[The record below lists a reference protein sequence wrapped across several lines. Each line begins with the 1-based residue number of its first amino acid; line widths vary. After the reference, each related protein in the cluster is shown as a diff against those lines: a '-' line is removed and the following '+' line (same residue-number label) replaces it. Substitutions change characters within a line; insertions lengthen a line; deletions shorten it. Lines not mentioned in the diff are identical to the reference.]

1 MPVFEKK
8 TRKFAKG
15 GKTTA
20 SMIELPNCNI
30 LVKGISK
37 DVNGNKTVLLTF
49 PNGPAFSIQTNGDL
63 PFTHKVSTAK
73 GIKDDLSYDD
83 MVVMSREICDYVS
96 EYGSKLQKSKLRTYN
111 KFEKG
116 GKVKGYHK
124 LSDKNTI
131 EKVSKI
137 LGKNPSSEYVMAF
150 INEELNLDDEKE
162 MQIASD
168 IVGYYKVDTEDKRF
182 FDKEGNINRRWNYD
196 SYEQGGVVSPTLEE
210 KIAKMEKALNNKSL
224 SDAQRAGFEKAI
236 ANAKAKLA
244 ESKKEEP
251 KAKSKKAVDYAD
263 RRKEIEQE
271 LKKAGYSLEL
281 DMGGEGSMLIDKDG
295 ELADYDK
302 TPDYINKLHKEYNEI
317 SDSNFNAYSKVT
329 GNNDGSKPKAKAKT
343 PPKSVKPKAKP
354 DTKKDEEPDCDELLT
369 RYKEA
374 KKSRKR
380 AAGKPKP
387 TPGQKVE
394 KTMDKVAETIEKNDG
409 KVNKQDQGRIK
420 GAIKEL
426 VESIKD
432 NKVLIREL
440 IAELK
445 KLL

>member
-1 MPVFEKK
+1 LHAV
-8 TRKFAKG
+8 
-15 GKTTA
+15 TA
-20 SMIELPNCNI
+20 I
-30 LVKGISK
+30 L
-37 DVNGNKTVLLTF
+37 LLFVAT
-49 PNGPAFSIQTNGDL
+49 
-63 PFTHKVSTAK
+63 
-73 GIKDDLSYDD
+73 
-83 MVVMSREICDYVS
+83 
-96 EYGSKLQKSKLRTYN
+96 
-111 KFEKG
+111 
-116 GKVKGYHK
+116 
-124 LSDKNTI
+124 
-131 EKVSKI
+131 
-137 LGKNPSSEYVMAF
+137 
-150 INEELNLDDEKE
+150 
-162 MQIASD
+162 
-168 IVGYYKVDTEDKRF
+168 
-182 FDKEGNINRRWNYD
+182 
-196 SYEQGGVVSPTLEE
+196 VVSAVEVALNAETAGATTVSVLDYLTDKDGRYTGPTVEE

-224 SDAQRAGFEKAI
+224 SDAQRAGFQKAI

-281 DMGGEGSMLIDKDG
+281 DMSGEGSMLIDKDG

-329 GNNDGSKPKAKAKT
+329 GNNDGSKPKAKAKI

-354 DTKKDEEPDCDELLT
+354 DTKKEEEPDCDELLS

-380 AAGKPKP
+380 AAAKPKP